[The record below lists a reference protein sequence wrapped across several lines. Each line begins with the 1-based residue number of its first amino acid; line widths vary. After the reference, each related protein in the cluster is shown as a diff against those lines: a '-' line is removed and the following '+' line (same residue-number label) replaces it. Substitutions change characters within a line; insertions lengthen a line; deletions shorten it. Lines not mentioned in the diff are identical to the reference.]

1 MALDERARHELF
13 SRVEEVLGPVPA
25 ETLFGYLPPV
35 GWADVATKHDLL
47 QLEERLNARIGAVEE
62 RFDALEERLDARMD
76 ALEERQDAR
85 MEALE
90 ERHAARMEAL
100 EHRLIARMDERFAGQ
115 ARAMAQQ
122 TWAILVAVLV
132 ALVGAVV
139 TTAVL

>member
-1 MALDERARHELF
+1 
-13 SRVEEVLGPVPA
+13 VPA

-47 QLEERLNARIGAVEE
+47 QLEERLNARIDAVEE
-62 RFDALEERLDARMD
+62 R
-76 ALEERQDAR
+76 QD
-85 MEALE
+85 
-90 ERHAARMEAL
+90 ARMEAL

-139 TTAVL
+139 TTALL

>member
-47 QLEERLNARIGAVEE
+47 QLEERLNARIDAVDE
-62 RFDALEERLDARMD
+62 RMGALEERLD
-76 ALEERQDAR
+76 
-85 MEALE
+85 
-90 ERHAARMEAL
+90 ARMEAL
-100 EHRLIARMDERFAGQ
+100 EHRLIARMDERFAAQ

-139 TTAVL
+139 TTALL